1 MRKVFLFIFT
11 ILLCSAINGQ
21 AKISELYQSKDFL
34 SLTTFADKES
44 SLNGEELYMV
54 GYAFFQL
61 QKDDMAISFYDKA
74 IAKGFDNG
82 IPHFYKSVSLTYLKK
97 YEEAIKEIDMAL
109 QKEPNNQEYMNQKG
123 LVYKS
128 KGQEDKALDYFEEA
142 TRYPNTYGEPFFWV
156 AYIYHG
162 KQDFEKALKCYY
174 IAAKKVPK
182 HNSYYVITLQSIGQL
197 EYKYTQNFQKS
208 ALAYAEAVALRPK
221 DYKWYSKLIKAYN
234 ANKEY
239 SKADKVFELLK
250 AAYTNNELSEIEMK
264 NKMVCID
271 EFEWK
276 KQRLNVYK
284 SIEEPKKV
292 LDISYKVNLLNKS
305 EEFNERIFTVEK
317 TIQTQG
323 GNKHLLC
330 EEKKEVHLTY
340 PYGWK
345 TDTITLE
352 NLKKGIV
359 LILKDELKPTASSN
373 FNGK

>member
-1 MRKVFLFIFT
+1 MIMRKVILFIFT

-21 AKISELYQSKDFL
+21 DKVVELFQSKDYL
-34 SLTTFADKES
+34 SLTTYVDKEN
-44 SLNGEELYMV
+44 SLNSEELYMV

-61 QKDDMAISFYDKA
+61 EKDDMAISFYDKA

-82 IPHFYKSVSLTYLKK
+82 NTHFYKCVSLTYLQK
-97 YEEAIKEIDMAL
+97 YDEAIKEINLAL

-162 KQDFEKALKCYY
+162 KKDFEKALKCYY
-174 IAAKKVPK
+174 IAAQKVPK
-182 HNSYYVITLQSIGQL
+182 HNNYYGTTLQSIGQL
-197 EYKYTQNFQKS
+197 EYTYTQNFQKS
-208 ALAYAEAVALRPK
+208 AIAYAEAVALRPK

-250 AAYTNNELSEIEMK
+250 AAYNNNELSGIELK
-264 NKMVCID
+264 DKMVGID

-284 SIEEPKKV
+284 SIEDPKKV
-292 LDISYKVNLLNKS
+292 LDISFKVYLLNKS
-305 EEFNERIFTVEK
+305 CENIERVFTVEK

-323 GNKHLLC
+323 GTKHLLC

-345 TDTITLE
+345 TDTIALE
-352 NLKKGIV
+352 DLKKAIV
-359 LILKDELKPTASSN
+359 LILKDELKPTASSK
-373 FNGK
+373 F